1 MFFQWCLRLPTVVA
15 FNNWYDDMDILIDK
29 IGVNST
35 NKIYYNMNN
44 ILLKFDTFLNVIGD
58 GKISSLNNMLH
69 RSFKKG
75 IHVAPKFPKRYCH
88 NRIIH
93 NSDELEWKID
103 ILG

>member
-1 MFFQWCLRLPTVVA
+1 
-15 FNNWYDDMDILIDK
+15 
-29 IGVNST
+29 
-35 NKIYYNMNN
+35 MNN

-69 RSFKKG
+69 RSLKKG
-75 IHVAPKFPKRYCH
+75 IHVAPKFPNHYCH